1 MPKACPPDLQI
12 AVLEM
17 PILEGPCSRHGF
29 DVGPGYGIAEAFIQG
44 GSKVTVNSG
53 KEESVEAHR
62 D

>member
-1 MPKACPPDLQI
+1 MGSTSGL
-12 AVLEM
+12 
-17 PILEGPCSRHGF
+17 
-29 DVGPGYGIAEAFIQG
+29 GYGIAEAFIQG